1 MLRVMTSKK
10 YFLEMRDIVRQS
22 SSFCSMLSSAMRR
35 LYYRAWEKNNASFAF
50 EGVVGVEV

>member
-10 YFLEMRDIVRQS
+10 YFLAMRDIVRQS

-35 LYYRAWEKNNASFAF
+35 LYYRAWEKNNASFAL
-50 EGVVGVEV
+50 E